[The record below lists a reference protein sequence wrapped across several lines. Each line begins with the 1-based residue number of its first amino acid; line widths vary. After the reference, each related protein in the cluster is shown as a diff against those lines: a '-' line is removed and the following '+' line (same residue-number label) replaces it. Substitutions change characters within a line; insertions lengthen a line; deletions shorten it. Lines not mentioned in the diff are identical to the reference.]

1 MQGFEVDLRQSIRG
15 FAREPGFTAVAV
27 AALAIGVGS
36 STAMFSVVD
45 AALLRPLPYRA
56 PERLIEVISV
66 EGTGQ
71 RVPMGA
77 VEFFQLEKQART
89 VEAIG
94 AFYPHSATVASASGP
109 RQARMANLSASMF
122 ATLGI
127 APARGRAFEAAEDF
141 AGGQQV
147 VIVSDAFWRRELGA
161 DPSVLGRTLDVD
173 HKPAVVVGV
182 LPRGVAFPGIEKY
195 ELFLPLG
202 ITAEQAALTGARS
215 GLYGIARLKPG
226 ITSAV
231 ARAEIDSIVHA
242 TSGYGV
248 TVEPLLQW
256 LTGEAAP
263 ALRAAFAAVLLL
275 LVIACSNVALLLL
288 MRGTARGRDL
298 AIRAALGGGHRR
310 VAFQQV
316 AEGVLLAIAGGALG
330 LVLAVFAVRGVV
342 ALAPAGIPRLNEVQV
357 DWRMAAFALL
367 ASLISGGL
375 SGAASAWHA
384 LRSDLFLLLKEGG
397 AGATPSGARS
407 RVRDGLVVAQLGLA
421 LLLATGAGLLLRSL
435 QRLSAVPLGVEPTNL
450 LASFVYPQGL
460 SFTPA
465 TVQLLAAAK
474 AIPGVEDTAL
484 VGYLP
489 FDRRGWDDTVGVEGR
504 STSPTTPD
512 VAGINWF
519 SPGYLATA
527 GVRLVRGRD
536 LDTADG
542 AHSAPVAVINETFV
556 ARFLSGRE
564 PIGALFT
571 SSDWPGTSF
580 AVVGVVQDVR
590 QWGPAYTSIPEVY
603 LPQLQF
609 ARNERAY
616 EEGAMLVVKS
626 RLPPGR
632 VEAALR
638 AAAAPLDSQLLLG
651 PTQPLDHYL
660 GWHFQQRRFQLG
672 LAVAFAS
679 AALGLAALGVY
690 GAMAFSV
697 VQRRRELAV
706 RAALGAQ
713 RRQLSTLVLARAAR
727 LALLGV
733 SLGVLGALALSRFLA
748 ALLYGVSERDPLTF
762 AVVAATLGTVALAAS
777 LLPALAA
784 ARLDPMTVLRSE

>member
-1 MQGFEVDLRQSIRG
+1 M
-15 FAREPGFTAVAV
+15 
-27 AALAIGVGS
+27 
-36 STAMFSVVD
+36 
-45 AALLRPLPYRA
+45 
-56 PERLIEVISV
+56 
-66 EGTGQ
+66 
-71 RVPMGA
+71 
-77 VEFFQLEKQART
+77 
-89 VEAIG
+89 
-94 AFYPHSATVASASGP
+94 
-109 RQARMANLSASMF
+109 
-122 ATLGI
+122 
-127 APARGRAFEAAEDF
+127 
-141 AGGQQV
+141 
-147 VIVSDAFWRRELGA
+147 
-161 DPSVLGRTLDVD
+161 
-173 HKPAVVVGV
+173 
-182 LPRGVAFPGIEKY
+182 
-195 ELFLPLG
+195 
-202 ITAEQAALTGARS
+202 
-215 GLYGIARLKPG
+215 
-226 ITSAV
+226 
-231 ARAEIDSIVHA
+231 
-242 TSGYGV
+242 
-248 TVEPLLQW
+248 
-256 LTGEAAP
+256 
-263 ALRAAFAAVLLL
+263 
-275 LVIACSNVALLLL
+275 
-288 MRGTARGRDL
+288 
-298 AIRAALGGGHRR
+298 
-310 VAFQQV
+310 
-316 AEGVLLAIAGGALG
+316 
-330 LVLAVFAVRGVV
+330 
-342 ALAPAGIPRLNEVQV
+342 
-357 DWRMAAFALL
+357 
-367 ASLISGGL
+367 
-375 SGAASAWHA
+375 
-384 LRSDLFLLLKEGG
+384 
-397 AGATPSGARS
+397 
-407 RVRDGLVVAQLGLA
+407 
-421 LLLATGAGLLLRSL
+421 
-435 QRLSAVPLGVEPTNL
+435 
-450 LASFVYPQGL
+450 
-460 SFTPA
+460 
-465 TVQLLAAAK
+465 
-474 AIPGVEDTAL
+474 
-484 VGYLP
+484 GYLP

-733 SLGVLGALALSRFLA
+733 SLGVLGALA
-748 ALLYGVSERDPLTF
+748 
-762 AVVAATLGTVALAAS
+762 AS